1 MCRVLNMSDFWIFV
15 NFPKYDK
22 VLNMHQ
28 DATIEDFLVF
38 LDSNY
43 AGFQKIQALCKVVN
57 VSEYGSIMHR
67 GRVLNMTGQPFT
79 GF

>member
-1 MCRVLNMSDFWIFV
+1 MSDFWIFV

-28 DATIEDFLVF
+28 DETIEDFLVF

-43 AGFQKIQALCKVVN
+43 AGYQEIQALYKVVN
-57 VSEYGSIMHR
+57 MSEYGSIMHC
-67 GRVLNMTGQPFT
+67 GRVLNMPVQPFT

>member
-1 MCRVLNMSDFWIFV
+1 
-15 NFPKYDK
+15 
-22 VLNMHQ
+22 MHQ

-67 GRVLNMTGQPFT
+67 GRVLNVTGQPFT